1 MRLLLVNPK
10 LPESFWSFKLAVDT
24 LLSTVRT
31 INPPLGLATLAAMCP
46 QGWEVEII
54 DENVE
59 SIPLFPE
66 ADIIGICGMGT
77 QFSRQKELLTYYRN
91 EGYFVIAGGSYASL
105 CPEKYESLADTVI
118 AGEAEYIWKEFCRD
132 FEKGNAKRLYQET
145 GIVAMADSP
154 VPRFDLLRLEKYQ
167 RMSLQF
173 SRGCPF
179 SCEFCDIIVMFGRK
193 PRTKSLEQ
201 IGKELDMLRKLNVNK
216 AFFVDDNFIGNK
228 KIAKDLLKFLID
240 YQRKHGYRFSFGT
253 EVSLNIAHDDE
264 LLELFQRACFEWV
277 FIGIESPDE
286 GSLKETKKFQNTQQN
301 MLYSIR
307 KIYSYGIEVLAGF
320 IIGFDN
326 DTMDTFDIQYR
337 FIKESG
343 IQAAMV
349 GLLTA
354 LPKTPL
360 YERLEKEERLLYDK
374 DNTDNTKVGTNII
387 PKQMGYDEMLS
398 GYRTLHYRL
407 LDYRNIADRIRNK
420 IRFLIQPIYQT
431 NYSLAEIS
439 RILYNF
445 FVCGLM
451 PGGFRCFFHFFRSIP
466 FLKPRLI
473 PVVIQDWIVGLA
485 MRDYVDRHFN
495 NRLETEDSL
504 DQGYLEKLEKVFG
517 RYLRRGALELSIEKV
532 KKTASN
538 FSISFKGL
546 LDRDFFIRA
555 PHYLEKL
562 LKDTTSSLTLHIEE
576 LNGLRLYNLERL
588 LHKLSPYGDR
598 ISISVNE
605 KLRDIVTIDSSIFNL
620 ILEKESGQFGLVTVP
635 VKSIDDNRF
644 VR

>member
-24 LLSTVRT
+24 VLSTVRT
-31 INPPLGLATLAAMCP
+31 MNPPLGLATLAAMCP
-46 QGWEVEII
+46 KGWEVEIV

-59 SIPLFPE
+59 SIPLSPN

-77 QFSRQKELLTYYRN
+77 QFSRQKELLTYYKK

-132 FEKGNAKRLYQET
+132 FEKGNAKRLYHET
-145 GIVAMADSP
+145 GIVAMTDSP
-154 VPRFDLLRLEKYQ
+154 VPRFDLLKLEKYQ

-179 SCEFCDIIVMFGRK
+179 NCEFCDIIVMFGRK

-201 IGKELDMLRKLNVNK
+201 VGKELDMLRKLNVNK
-216 AFFVDDNFIGNK
+216 VFFVDDNFIGNK
-228 KIAKDLLKFLID
+228 QTAKDLLKFLID
-240 YQRKHGYRFSFGT
+240 YQKKHGCRFNFGT

-264 LLELFQRACFEWV
+264 LLELFRTANFEWV

-286 GSLKETKKFQNTQQN
+286 ESLKETKKFQNTNQDI
-301 MLYSIR
+301 LSSIR
-307 KIYSYGIEVLAGF
+307 KIYSKGIEVFAGF

-343 IQAAMV
+343 IQTAMV

-360 YERLEKEERLLYDK
+360 YERLKKEGRLIHDA
-374 DNTDNTKVGTNII
+374 NEADNTKLGTNII

-398 GYRTLHYRL
+398 GYRMLHCRL
-407 LDYRNIADRIRNK
+407 LDYRNIADRIKNK
-420 IRFLIQPIYQT
+420 IRFLIKPIRQT
-431 NYSLAEIS
+431 DYSLAEIS
-439 RILYNF
+439 RILYNL
-445 FVCGLM
+445 FVYGLM
-451 PGGFRCFFHFFRSIP
+451 PGGFPCFFHFFRSIL
-466 FLKPRLI
+466 FSKPRLI
-473 PVVIQDWIVGLA
+473 PIVIQDWIIGLT
-485 MRDYVDRHFN
+485 MRDYVDRHFIY
-495 NRLETEDSL
+495 RLETEDNL
-504 DQGYLEKLEKVFG
+504 AQGYLDTFEKVFS

-538 FSISFKGL
+538 FSISLKGW
-546 LDRDFFIRA
+546 LDRDFFVRA
-555 PHYLEKL
+555 SHYMENL
-562 LKDTTSSLTLHIEE
+562 LKDTKSSLTLHIEE

-588 LHKLSPYGDR
+588 LHQLSPYGDR
-598 ISISVNE
+598 INISVNK
-605 KLRDIVTIDSSIFNL
+605 KLRDIVNIDSSIFHL
-620 ILEKESGQFGLVTVP
+620 ILEKEVGQFGLATVP
-635 VKSIDDNRF
+635 VKSN
-644 VR
+644 